1 MGKQES
7 VTLVKNAIHR
17 SDEPRHFMRIKPVKR
32 RVTATYAN
40 ELLANSHQSLKLQE
54 AGMDLYE
61 PVYYFPQ
68 EDVAMAHLS
77 QSDHTTHCP
86 LKGDTV
92 YYHLDVN
99 GKKLE
104 NAAWTYAKPNE
115 YGRELEGKIAFDTR
129 HIQVIE
135 HVDQEA

>member
-1 MGKQES
+1 MGSPQN

-32 RVTATYAN
+32 RVTATCGN
-40 ELLANSHQSLKLQE
+40 ELLANSRQSVKLQE

-61 PVYYFPQ
+61 PVYYFPR

-77 QSDHTTHCP
+77 KSDHTTHCP

-92 YYHLDVN
+92 YYHLEAN
-99 GKKLE
+99 GRKLE

-115 YGRELEGKIAFDTR
+115 HGKELQGKIAFDSKF
-129 HIQVIE
+129 IQIIE
-135 HVDQEA
+135 HVDQ